1 MILGI
6 GNDLVLLSRFKL
18 VADRVT
24 IRRLAKRILTEHEQ
38 EVLFS
43 VNCVKSHRRTLSN
56 CWAVKEAAYKALF
69 GHYKLSW
76 KDVEIRKVNG
86 KPDLFLSDNVRK
98 LFDYEIKGFL
108 SISHD
113 GEYLL
118 ANVLFEKTREPV

>member
-43 VNCVKSHRRTLSN
+43 VNS
-56 CWAVKEAAYKALF
+56 AYKALF